1 MQRNSTRTSCFTA
14 PLLHRILEE
23 SLHLLYFLTTVLFS
37 MQTLLLGITLPAVL
51 QMVSA
56 TPKPQD
62 SEAPAG
68 LRIIDQYQS
77 QSGNGTI
84 TW

>member
-1 MQRNSTRTSCFTA
+1 M
-14 PLLHRILEE
+14 
-23 SLHLLYFLTTVLFS
+23 LFS

-56 TPKPQD
+56 TPTLQD
-62 SEAPAG
+62 SEVPAG
-68 LRIIDQYQS
+68 VKIIDQYQS

-84 TW
+84 TWYALSLSR